1 MGKAKMYGMEQRGA
15 NTKGYPD
22 KHWQRKRQRQRN
34 REQTTKPSTVA
45 GQIVKKEAQEDA
57 V

>member
-1 MGKAKMYGMEQRGA
+1 MGKAKMYGMVQRGA

-22 KHWQRKRQRQRN
+22 KHWQRTLQRRRN
-34 REQTTKPSTVA
+34 REQTTKPNPVA